1 MQYTDDVTQEDID
14 RGRPDHPGY
23 LATARP
29 FKLFGGLTRT
39 ILPALVICFLVPATV
54 ALAQEPPKPSVAAN
68 ADNPISASNK
78 LAYGF
83 LKFTLLRSAEKMPEE
98 NYKFRPA
105 WVVRSFGQIIGHVA
119 DAQYI
124 FCSQARGEKNPN
136 LKIER
141 TKTSKADLIA
151 ALKDSFAY
159 CDKAYDNMTDAAAS
173 QIVKF
178 NGLDVPKLF
187 MLTVNNMHTVEHYGN
202 LTVYL
207 RMKNIVPPST
217 EGGFDPRANK

>member
-1 MQYTDDVTQEDID
+1 
-14 RGRPDHPGY
+14 
-23 LATARP
+23 
-29 FKLFGGLTRT
+29 
-39 ILPALVICFLVPATV
+39 
-54 ALAQEPPKPSVAAN
+54 
-68 ADNPISASNK
+68 
-78 LAYGF
+78 
-83 LKFTLLRSAEKMPEE
+83 
-98 NYKFRPA
+98 
-105 WVVRSFGQIIGHVA
+105 VA